1 MRKKENRLLD
11 FTPTRKIKGI
21 SGLILCGVLLTHT
34 TATSATTLLETKA
47 QLPDPKT
54 TYQNLPETASLST
67 FDKLIKQNVSPQ
79 PSTEKKLDNPNTT
92 SVDNLEK
99 ASVANPDL
107 QKGVW
112 GTCPV
117 TLDEVGN
124 LTVGAGE
131 LSRTFPFNNGDK
143 SNITSITLTGPVVA
157 PINSSGL
164 LSFGNILFIKGM
176 ENLDTTQVT
185 DMSQM
190 FYGNGRM
197 GSLDVSQ
204 LNTDKVTNMR
214 AMFAS
219 SYNLS
224 LFGLSQL
231 NTANVTD
238 MGAMFASCDAMT
250 SLDLSNFDTSNVTN
264 MQQMFSRSE
273 GLEALDL
280 SNFDTSKVTNM
291 QYMFDNCKALETLD
305 LSNFNTANVTDMQ
318 YMFAGSSKL
327 TTLNL
332 SNFDLTSING
342 DNAYGMFSKLT
353 SLSKLTLGTKI
364 RLKSYMSLPK
374 SDNSL
379 RWRDIGQGTEESPQG
394 KNIWTATELLQNYDP
409 EKHSGTY
416 ILTDNPLEAKKLTIN
431 YVDEAGNPLLVS
443 RMQEGF
449 VGDLVNISVY
459 RVEIEGY
466 RIKEIIGNIVKLTDQ
481 EQTLTFVYSKNKA
494 TLTIN
499 YVDEAGN
506 QILDPKTYEGLVGDR
521 INLETYEVEIDGY
534 SFKKTTNKITEFTD
548 KKQAVTLIYSK
559 NEVKAF
565 LTINYVDEAGNQI
578 LDPKT
583 YEGVVGEKVNLK
595 TYEKK
600 IDGYSFKKTS
610 NKITEFTDKKQAVT
624 LIYSKN
630 EVKSFL
636 TINYVDEAGKQIL
649 DPKVYEGVV
658 GERINLETY
667 TKIIAGYSFKKTT
680 NKITE
685 FTDKK
690 QTLTLVYSKDK
701 IKTIAS
707 LTVKYVDETGKQ
719 LLNFKTH
726 NGFVGDL
733 VDLSGY
739 RETIDGYTFKR
750 FDNEITELANTEQT
764 VTLVYSKNEV
774 KASLTINYVDEAGNQ
789 ILDPKIYNGVV
800 GEKVNLKTYEKKI
813 DGYSFKKTTNAI
825 TELTDKNQTVTL
837 IYSKN
842 EVKATLTIN
851 YVDEAGN
858 QILDPKIYNGVV
870 GEKVNLKTYEKKID
884 GYSFKKTTNAITEL
898 TDKKQT
904 VTLVYSKNEVKA
916 SLTINYVDEAGNQI
930 LDPKIYNGVVGE
942 KVNLKTYEKKID
954 GYSFKGFENK
964 ITELTDAKQTITL
977 IYTVAMSDAPSDDNS
992 DKTQNKLPKGANR
1005 LLLKVNT
1012 HIF

>member
-559 NEVKAF
+559 NEVK
-565 LTINYVDEAGNQI
+565 
-578 LDPKT
+578 
-583 YEGVVGEKVNLK
+583 
-595 TYEKK
+595 
-600 IDGYSFKKTS
+600 
-610 NKITEFTDKKQAVT
+610 
-624 LIYSKN
+624 
-630 EVKSFL
+630 SFL

-813 DGYSFKKTTNAI
+813 DGYSFK
-825 TELTDKNQTVTL
+825 
-837 IYSKN
+837 
-842 EVKATLTIN
+842 
-851 YVDEAGN
+851 
-858 QILDPKIYNGVV
+858 
-870 GEKVNLKTYEKKID
+870 
-884 GYSFKKTTNAITEL
+884 
-898 TDKKQT
+898 
-904 VTLVYSKNEVKA
+904 
-916 SLTINYVDEAGNQI
+916 
-930 LDPKIYNGVVGE
+930 
-942 KVNLKTYEKKID
+942 
-954 GYSFKGFENK
+954 GFENK

>member
-67 FDKLIKQNVSPQ
+67 IDKLTKQNVSPQ
-79 PSTEKKLDNPNTT
+79 PSTEKKLDTPNTT

-164 LSFGNILFIKGM
+164 LSFENILSIKGM

-190 FYGNGRM
+190 FSGYLNLS
-197 GSLDVSQ
+197 SLDLSH
-204 LNTDKVTNMR
+204 LNTDKVTNMQ

-219 SYNLS
+219 SLNVTS
-224 LFGLSQL
+224 LDFSRF
-231 NTANVTD
+231 NTANVTNMRD
-238 MGAMFASCDAMT
+238 MFFECERIET
-250 SLDLSNFDTSNVTN
+250 
-264 MQQMFSRSE
+264 
-273 GLEALDL
+273 LDL
-280 SNFDTSKVTNM
+280 SNFDTSKVEDM
-291 QYMFDNCKALETLD
+291 HSMFESCRALKTLD
-305 LSNFNTANVTDMQ
+305 LSNFNTANVTDVQ
-318 YMFAGSSKL
+318 FMFADSTNL
-327 TTLNL
+327 TALNL
-332 SNFDLTSING
+332 LNFDFTSVKKYYSGFIFYN
-342 DNAYGMFSKLT
+342 LP
-353 SLSKLTLGTKI
+353 SLAKLTLGTKI
-364 RLKSYMSLPK
+364 LFDDYMSLEDSSK
-374 SDNSL
+374 GL
-379 RWRDIGQGTEESPQG
+379 IWRNIGQGTEESPQG
-394 KNIWTATELLQNYDP
+394 KNIWTATELLENYDP
-409 EKHSGTY
+409 KKDSGTY
-416 ILTDNPLEAKKLTIN
+416 VLAKSPLTAKN
-431 YVDEAGNPLLVS
+431 
-443 RMQEGF
+443 
-449 VGDLVNISVY
+449 
-459 RVEIEGY
+459 
-466 RIKEIIGNIVKLTDQ
+466 
-481 EQTLTFVYSKNKA
+481 
-494 TLTIN
+494 LTIN

-506 QILDPKTYEGLVGDR
+506 QLLDSKIQKGFVGDPVNIADHLENINGYLLKEFNRDIVRLTDKEQTLTFIYR
-521 INLETYEVEIDGY
+521 IDKGEDKTSALLIINYVDETGKQIRDYKMETGVVGDKIDLASYKEVINGY
-534 SFKKTTNKITEFTD
+534 TFKRFDNEITELVHT
-548 KKQAVTLIYSK
+548 KQAVTLVYSK
-559 NEVKAF
+559 NQGKTSAS
-565 LTINYVDEAGNQI
+565 LTINYVDEAGNQL

-600 IDGYSFKKTS
+600 IDGYSFKKT
-610 NKITEFTDKKQAVT
+610 
-624 LIYSKN
+624 
-630 EVKSFL
+630 
-636 TINYVDEAGKQIL
+636 
-649 DPKVYEGVV
+649 
-658 GERINLETY
+658 
-667 TKIIAGYSFKKTT
+667 T

-690 QTLTLVYSKDK
+690 QTLTLVYRKDK

-837 IYSKN
+837 
-842 EVKATLTIN
+842 
-851 YVDEAGN
+851 
-858 QILDPKIYNGVV
+858 
-870 GEKVNLKTYEKKID
+870 
-884 GYSFKKTTNAITEL
+884 
-898 TDKKQT
+898 
-904 VTLVYSKNEVKA
+904 VYSKNEVKA

-992 DKTQNKLPKGANR
+992 DKTQNKLPKGANVDTDKPKKSPLKLVKLLPKTGESGSNR
-1005 LLLKVNT
+1005 LIEGVSLTALVASLLMLLRRRR
-1012 HIF
+1012 H